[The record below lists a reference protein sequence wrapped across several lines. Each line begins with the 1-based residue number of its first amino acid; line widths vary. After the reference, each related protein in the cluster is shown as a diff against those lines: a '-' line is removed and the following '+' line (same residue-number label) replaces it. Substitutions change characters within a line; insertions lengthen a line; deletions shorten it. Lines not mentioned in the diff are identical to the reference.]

1 MVSGVRRPV
10 ILSIPNPAP
19 NHRPIR
25 LLVQR
30 PHVLLILCI
39 LCIDVHKKISIPRRR
54 PGRPLT
60 PSEEEIPPGARASRP
75 QPYSLPMLSPLPL
88 SLRPRAHAVA
98 AFAARRVG
106 SSFSIGLRPRLPADA
121 ASPLHSNPALPE
133 AFIPFVYPCP
143 SVVRLYFLTRLS
155 TFSPFKRSR

>member
-30 PHVLLILCI
+30 PHVLLVLCI

-75 QPYSLPMLSPLPL
+75 QPYSLPTLSPLPL
-88 SLRPRAHAVA
+88 SLRPRARAVA
-98 AFAARRVG
+98 AFAAQLKR
-106 SSFSIGLRPRLPADA
+106 SAFHGLTPTAKCCRGFAALLEFRLARP
-121 ASPLHSNPALPE
+121 HSQE
-133 AFIPFVYPCP
+133 VFIPFVNSC
-143 SVVRLYFLTRLS
+143 
-155 TFSPFKRSR
+155 